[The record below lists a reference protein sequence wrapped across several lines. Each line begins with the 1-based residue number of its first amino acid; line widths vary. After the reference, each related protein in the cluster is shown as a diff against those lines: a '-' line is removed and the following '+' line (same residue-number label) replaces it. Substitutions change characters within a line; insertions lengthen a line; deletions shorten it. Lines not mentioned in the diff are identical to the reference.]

1 MNDLTQTI
9 DKLFSKLS
17 ENKQN
22 LFIENRFPYLMSKAF
37 SLLEEGAE
45 KYRKSD
51 AFDMPNSY
59 WNNLE
64 LKLVFNGCKQIIK
77 GSGLDEDDPFRN
89 LGVAGLINLFSTF
102 HFNSVKR
109 KSKRI
114 ERGKILD
121 IITFEHKMDSSQITV
136 YNLVEY
142 KS

>member
-37 SLLEEGAE
+37 SLLEEDAE

-64 LKLVFNGCKQIIK
+64 LKLVFDGCKQIMK

-89 LGVAGLINLFSTF
+89 LGVAG
-102 HFNSVKR
+102 
-109 KSKRI
+109 
-114 ERGKILD
+114 
-121 IITFEHKMDSSQITV
+121 
-136 YNLVEY
+136 
-142 KS
+142 